1 MTWRLCFYINLPLG
15 AIAIMAITFL
25 FHDPERPAI
34 VSIGWKERL
43 KSFDLFGNVFLMP
56 AVISLFLA
64 LQWGGSKYPWG
75 DGRIIGLF
83 VVFGV
88 LITGFIAVQFWR
100 PQTAMVPPH
109 IIARRSIWAA
119 CFFSFCLAG
128 AFFILTYYIP
138 IWFQAVKGV
147 SPVRSGIMNLPL
159 ILGVVFSSIIT
170 GGLVTVIGYY
180 TPFMLTSTVVTSVGL
195 GLLTTFMPDTPH
207 PAWIGYQA
215 FAGLGVGLGMQLSL
229 IAVQT
234 VLPLDLVP
242 TGTAVVVFSQT
253 LGGAICVAIAQSVF
267 QNKLIAK
274 IAEYAPAIDPAVVL
288 AMGATSIHKE
298 IPTQN
303 LPGVILAYDKA
314 ITQVFLVSVATSALT
329 IIGSAAM
336 EWRSV
341 KESKKGAVKAGSS
354 DSKETVEEKA

>member
-1 MTWRLCFYINLPLG
+1 VTWRLCFYINLPLG

-25 FHDPERPAI
+25 FQDPKRPAV

-43 KSFDLFGNVFLMP
+43 KSFDLFGNLFLMP
-56 AVISLFLA
+56 AIISLFLA

-75 DGRIIGLF
+75 NGRIIGLF

-88 LITGFIAVQFWR
+88 LIVGFVAVQFWR

-109 IIARRSIWAA
+109 IIAKRSIWAA
-119 CFFSFCLAG
+119 CFFAFCMAG

-147 SPVRSGIMNLPL
+147 SPVKSGIMNLPL
-159 ILGVVFSSIIT
+159 ILGVVFSSILT
-170 GGLVTVIGYY
+170 GGLVTIIGYY
-180 TPFMLTSTVVTSVGL
+180 TPFMLASSVVMSVAS
-195 GLLTTFMPDTPH
+195 GLLTTFMPDTAH
-207 PAWIGYQA
+207 PEWIGYQA
-215 FAGLGVGLGMQLSL
+215 FAGLGVGLGMQLPL

-242 TGTAVVVFSQT
+242 TGTAVVVFTQT

-274 IAEYAPAIDPAVVL
+274 VAEYAPAIDPGAIL
-288 AMGATSIHKE
+288 AMGATNIRKE
-298 IPTQN
+298 ISAQD

-314 ITQVFLVSVATSALT
+314 ITQVFLVSVGTAALT
-329 IIGSAAM
+329 IIGSVAM

-341 KESKKGAVKAGSS
+341 KKAKKGGVEAGSS
-354 DSKETVEEKA
+354 GGKETIEKKA